1 MTQGTRGGDDLAA
14 ILKSL
19 GEEELATLRYFLRYR
34 SVGEILASRELRAMG
49 IKNPS
54 KILAKLVSLG
64 LIKRGIG
71 CYTISKEVL
80 DAFRR
85 GEIEI

>member
-1 MTQGTRGGDDLAA
+1 LTQETQSGDNLPA

-19 GEEELATLRYFLRYR
+19 SDEELATLRYFLRYR
-34 SVGEILASRELRAMG
+34 SVGEILVSRELRAMG

-71 CYTISKEVL
+71 CYTVSKNVI